1 MGARPW
7 RCPSDPATAIKR
19 FIKNTLP
26 PCHHCTHTM
35 HVAWQSIVCKG
46 RAGPDHDWQRS
57 RPTLNGASGV
67 PIARKIVA
75 AACLRRKDPCHGGT
89 PPGPLGS
96 WRLTLAP
103 PTGSAVRPSP
113 YLPAPSRPL
122 LIGLEMRT
130 FARRSVCSVACIE
143 RTPRTHAC
151 AACVDRRSH
160 DTDVHPGDS
169 TLAVC
174 CARHLTRRDLPV
186 LGCPSSAVSMRSKQS
201 RAGQDTFPGEP
212 SRPRLCVAT

>member
-75 AACLRRKDPCHGGT
+75 AACLRRKDPCHGAT
-89 PPGPLGS
+89 PPPGAA
-96 WRLTLAP
+96 WQLAAYP
-103 PTGSAVRPSP
+103 GATDRQCSATIT
-113 YLPAPSRPL
+113 LPARAFPPAPDWL
-122 LIGLEMRT
+122 GD
-130 FARRSVCSVACIE
+130 AHVCSTLGVQCGVHRENA
-143 RTPRTHAC
+143 THARMC
-151 AACVDRRSH
+151 CVRRQ
-160 DTDVHPGDS
+160 
-169 TLAVC
+169 A
-174 CARHLTRRDLPV
+174 LTRHRRAPGRQHVGRLLCSPPHSPRSTGAGLP
-186 LGCPSSAVSMRSKQS
+186 L
-201 RAGQDTFPGEP
+201 
-212 SRPRLCVAT
+212 